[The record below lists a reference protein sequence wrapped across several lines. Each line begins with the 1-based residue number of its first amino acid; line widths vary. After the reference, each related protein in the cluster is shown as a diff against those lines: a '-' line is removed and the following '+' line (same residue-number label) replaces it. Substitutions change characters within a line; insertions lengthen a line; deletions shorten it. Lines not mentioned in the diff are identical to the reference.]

1 MIKKSMLVKIVPAIT
16 ARSILRKVFIS
27 VVFIRW
33 PNYKKNRHLYRAKQL
48 EMKLSGHSRVIA
60 GLGSNL
66 GDRFA
71 SLSRALDM
79 IREEAGEVIASSSVW
94 ESEPWGFDADDQ
106 FLNMVV
112 VIDTE
117 KQPRQLM
124 QLFRSIEGRMGRR
137 RSGRG
142 RYESRIIDLDI
153 LLWEDRVIST
163 PNLEIPH
170 TKIAD
175 RRFVLEPLHEVAP
188 DAVHP
193 VTGLTVSDML
203 QMCEDSSDVRLAASQ
218 F

>member
-1 MIKKSMLVKIVPAIT
+1 M
-16 ARSILRKVFIS
+16 
-27 VVFIRW
+27 
-33 PNYKKNRHLYRAKQL
+33 AKQL
-48 EMKLSGHSRVIA
+48 EMKLSDRSRVIA

-71 SLSRALDM
+71 ALARALEL
-79 IREEAGEVIASSSVW
+79 IREEAGELIAISSVW

-112 VIDTE
+112 VIDTA

-137 RSGRG
+137 RSGGG
-142 RYESRIIDLDI
+142 RYESRVIDLDI
-153 LLWEDRVIST
+153 LLWGDRVISV
-163 PNLEIPH
+163 PGLEVPH
-170 TKIAD
+170 LKIAD

-188 DAVHP
+188 DAEHP
-193 VTGLTVSDML
+193 VTGLTVKEML
-203 QMCEDSSDVRLAASQ
+203 QMCEDRSEVRLAASQ